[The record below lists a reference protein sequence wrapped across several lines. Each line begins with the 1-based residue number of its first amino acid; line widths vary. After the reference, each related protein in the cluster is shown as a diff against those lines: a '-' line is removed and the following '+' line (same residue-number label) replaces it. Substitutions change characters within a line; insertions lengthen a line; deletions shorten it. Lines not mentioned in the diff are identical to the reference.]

1 MKRTPWLSWRLYFLT
16 IPIDVIV
23 LLLSSDHA
31 STGSNDFFN
40 WAILSLIAH
49 GSIAPVVAVAIFFT
63 SRVNNWKSDLCA
75 LVILG
80 AVRGFSIDI
89 GIGILDLEPKVS
101 SVYKVFNSAISLPLW
116 FIGIAVFVESRRQFQ
131 REFEALFLRSVRREQ
146 TSADM
151 QNLNPVAGDGELI
164 QHLQAVASGLAE
176 EIEGVL
182 SQPASQ
188 VDYAKQTSKIQD
200 LINSELRPASAQLW
214 NGSTLT
220 APKLSIPTLVRISL
234 LDQKLKVFTASQ
246 LFAPY
251 IFIGLNGTLGWR
263 LAAIETLL
271 ATSLNILVFLVCE
284 ALFKNGLLNRRFTN
298 VAIMGSSYFIPVITI
313 LTILPESLFWTES
326 VATTFFYQFFLTT
339 SHILILLGLN
349 LYKLLGQQRA
359 AVLESFEQIV
369 QGNAELSISSD
380 DLIAVRDIDLARYL
394 HGELQAGLIATSLLL
409 QRASNT
415 GDTELARHALRSAA
429 HILRQDHARIS
440 QSRISSPQARMEQIA
455 AGWRGIAEVRIDLDW
470 IDDLETSVLNDVIV
484 LIDEGVSNAIRH
496 AKATTIS
503 VSGTRTGTDLNLEIL
518 SNGSGMTAQTPGL
531 GTKLFNEL
539 TSAYAYSRQ
548 GDLNLFKFTV
558 RFAPLSLLLL
568 PTAWALIGSES
579 FCRFTFNA
587 GHFLGNL

>member
-1 MKRTPWLSWRLYFLT
+1 VKRTPWLSWRLYFLT

-31 STGSNDFFN
+31 STGSSDFSR
-40 WAILSLIAH
+40 WAILSLVAH
-49 GSIAPVVAVAIFFT
+49 GSIAPVVALALFFT
-63 SRVNNWKSDLCA
+63 SKFQSWKTDLVA
-75 LVILG
+75 LILLG
-80 AVRGFSIDI
+80 VVRGIAIDV
-89 GIGILDLEPKVS
+89 GIGILGLEPKVS

-131 REFEALFLRSVRREQ
+131 KEFEAIFLRSVRKEQ
-146 TSADM
+146 TSEDM
-151 QNLNPVAGDGELI
+151 QNLNPVADDGELI
-164 QHLQAVASGLAE
+164 QHLQAIASGLAY

-200 LINSELRPASAQLW
+200 LINKELRPASAQLW

-234 LDQKLKVFTASQ
+234 LDQKLKVLTASL

-271 ATSLNILVFLVCE
+271 ATSLNIVIFYLCE
-284 ALFKNGLLNRRFTN
+284 TLFKNGLLNRRFTN
-298 VAIMGSSYFIPVITI
+298 VAIMGSSYVIPFMGIVF
-313 LTILPESLFWTES
+313 LLPSNMFWTVS
-326 VATTFFYQFFLTT
+326 VATIFFYQLFLTA

-359 AVLESFEQIV
+359 AVLESFEQIIKNGDV
-369 QGNAELSISSD
+369 LPISSD
-380 DLIAVRDIDLARYL
+380 DLNAVRDIDLARYL

-415 GDTELARHALRSAA
+415 GDTDLARHALRSAA
-429 HILRQDHARIS
+429 NILRQDHARVS
-440 QSRISSPQARMEQIA
+440 QSRITSPQARLEKIS
-455 AGWRGIAEVRIDLDW
+455 AGWRGIADVKIVIAW
-470 IDDLETSVLNDVIV
+470 IDALETSVLNDVIA

-496 AKATTIS
+496 AKASTIT
-503 VSGTRTGTDLNLEIL
+503 VSGSRVGADVHLEIL
-518 SNGSGMTAQTPGL
+518 SNGSGMTEQVPGL

-539 TSAYAYSRQ
+539 TSSFEYSRQ
-548 GDLNLFKFTV
+548 GELNLLKFTV
-558 RFAPLSLLLL
+558 RSASLS
-568 PTAWALIGSES
+568 
-579 FCRFTFNA
+579 
-587 GHFLGNL
+587 

>member
-23 LLLSSDHA
+23 LQLSSDHA
-31 STGSNDFFN
+31 STGSSDFTR
-40 WAILSLIAH
+40 WTILSLVAH
-49 GSIAPVVAVAIFFT
+49 GSIAPVVALALFFT
-63 SRVNNWKSDLCA
+63 SKFQSWKTDLVA
-75 LVILG
+75 LILLGIVRGIAINVGFEILG
-80 AVRGFSIDI
+80 I
-89 GIGILDLEPKVS
+89 EPQVS
-101 SVYKVFNSAISLPLW
+101 ALYKVFNSAISLPLW

-131 REFEALFLRSVRREQ
+131 KEFEALFLRSVRKEQ
-146 TSADM
+146 TSEDM
-151 QNLNPVAGDGELI
+151 QNLNPVADDGELI
-164 QHLQAVASGLAE
+164 QHLQAVASGLAY

-284 ALFKNGLLNRRFTN
+284 TLFKNGFINRRFTN
-298 VAIMGSSYFIPVITI
+298 VAIMGSSYVVPFIAIVFLLPSGMFWTDSFATI
-313 LTILPESLFWTES
+313 L
-326 VATTFFYQFFLTT
+326 FYQLFLTA

-359 AVLESFEQIV
+359 AVLQSFEQIIEGSEV
-369 QGNAELSISSD
+369 LSISSD
-380 DLIAVRDIDLARYL
+380 DLNAVRDIDLARYL

-429 HILRQDHARIS
+429 KILRQDHARVS
-440 QSRISSPQARMEQIA
+440 QAKISSPQARLEKIS
-455 AGWRGIAEVRIDLDW
+455 AGWRGIAEVRIDLNW
-470 IDDLETSVLNDVIV
+470 IDSLDTSSLNDVIA

-496 AKATTIS
+496 AKATVIS
-503 VSGTRTGTDLNLEIL
+503 VSGSQESAGLHIEIL
-518 SNGSGMTAQTPGL
+518 SNGSGMTEQTPGL

-539 TSAYAYSRQ
+539 TTSYVYTKQ
-548 GDLNLFKFTV
+548 GDSNLLKFTV
-558 RFAPLSLLLL
+558 RTAPLV
-568 PTAWALIGSES
+568 ES
-579 FCRFTFNA
+579 
-587 GHFLGNL
+587 